1 LEGRIASELNKTPDR
16 EERLRVLVKKWEF
29 FLPTAAAI
37 LTILYPDE
45 FAIFDWRV
53 RDELNSEY
61 KPFGCLPN
69 IGEQCGAVSS
79 YPPQQRPLLDRA
91 INPARN

>member
-1 LEGRIASELNKTPDR
+1 M
-16 EERLRVLVKKWEF
+16 LVKKWEF

-53 RDELNSEY
+53 CDELNSE
-61 KPFGCLPN
+61 LMLETNHREQPN
-69 IGEQCGAVSS
+69 EAMV
-79 YPPQQRPLLDRA
+79 
-91 INPARN
+91 